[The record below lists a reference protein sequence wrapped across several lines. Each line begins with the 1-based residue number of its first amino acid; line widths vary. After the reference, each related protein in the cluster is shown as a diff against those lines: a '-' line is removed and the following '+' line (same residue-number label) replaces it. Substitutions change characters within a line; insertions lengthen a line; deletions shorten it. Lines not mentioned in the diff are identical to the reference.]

1 MTSRQIWLN
10 LGGLGILIVLLGFVY
25 WQHTGARAVPG
36 LIDDLQGTDVQ
47 AQALAAMHLGEIGPA
62 AKPAVPALLAL
73 ARTSSDSYVTTTASG
88 ALPTIDLSAAR
99 EVMAQ
104 HRAALDD
111 ADPQI
116 RRNAAGTLGALGPL
130 AKPAVPALLKAL
142 GDSDDLVRDRATRA
156 LGQIGIP
163 SKDVTVG
170 LLRSLHDPVSFV
182 RHTAMSQIAFGGIIS
197 PETLPVLRKL
207 TKDADRQI
215 AQLATNAL
223 AREEYPIQVS
233 TLLMSLNTGGSR
245 TYTLQQL
252 AKLGPRAAEAVPS
265 LIPLLTA
272 EPALNRYLAAV
283 TLEAIG
289 PAAKDA
295 ESPLRHRIEDHEPVV
310 REAVVDALRAITV
323 AAEPGP

>member
-1 MTSRQIWLN
+1 MTSRQIYLN
-10 LGGLGILIVLLGFVY
+10 LGGLGMLIALLGFVY

-47 AQALAAMHLGEIGPA
+47 AQALAAMHLGEIGPE
-62 AKPAVPALLAL
+62 AKPAVPILMAL
-73 ARTSSDSYVTTTASG
+73 AQSADSYVSSTAAG

-99 EVMAQ
+99 TAMSQYVGSLSHVDLQVRRDAA
-104 HRAALDD
+104 RA
-111 ADPQI
+111 
-116 RRNAAGTLGALGPL
+116 LGALGPL

-142 GDSDDLVRDRATRA
+142 GDSDELVRDHATRA

-163 SKDVTVG
+163 SKDVTAG

-223 AREEYPIQVS
+223 AREEPPIQVS

-265 LIPLLTA
+265 LIPLLAA

-289 PAAKDA
+289 PAARDA
-295 ESPLRHRIEDHEPVV
+295 ESPLRHRLEDHEPVV
-310 REAVVDALRAITV
+310 REAVVDALRAIGVTV
-323 AAEPGP
+323 EPVP